1 MVHLAPHY
9 FDLEEGPYLS
19 GTWWWWCSWRWCTR
33 RWRRSPTGRWGARS
47 RATSTSSRRCPI
59 SRGSS
64 WSLCGCSGL
73 WRVVTS
79 QKRAEQS
86 RAVSRLVTTLS
97 CVAPVLPVHPP
108 PARSGPSPVPPPLRC
123 PHHTRHPPA
132 WSLLQLVGCW
142 VIMMSYLLI
151 IRLHFNIPRFSSMKL
166 WKIHARTCVSKF

>member
-1 MVHLAPHY
+1 MPEAGRPARLHVDVRYPGDLHGLCVVAPACN
-9 FDLEEGPYLS
+9 FPE
-19 GTWWWWCSWRWCTR
+19 
-33 RWRRSPTGRWGARS
+33 A
-47 RATSTSSRRCPI
+47 
-59 SRGSS
+59 
-64 WSLCGCSGL
+64 
-73 WRVVTS
+73 
-79 QKRAEQS
+79 S

-151 IRLHFNIPRFSSMKL
+151 IRLHFNIPRFSLMRSSTAIVKLMGCICMESM
-166 WKIHARTCVSKF
+166 RTIVTCLPRIMPPPKRFPNP